1 MGCMEPVED
10 QFDICPHCGYVRG
23 TGIQAAYYLEP
34 GTIQQKRYLLG
45 RVLGCGGFGVTY
57 IGYDTNLQRKVAVV
71 ESVSVG
77 YYFSAAVKTDGSLW
91 MWGAN
96 EYGQL
101 GEQRQQTYL

>member
-1 MGCMEPVED
+1 MRLCMGCMEPVED

-57 IGYDTNLQRKVAVV
+57 IGYD
-71 ESVSVG
+71 
-77 YYFSAAVKTDGSLW
+77 GSLW